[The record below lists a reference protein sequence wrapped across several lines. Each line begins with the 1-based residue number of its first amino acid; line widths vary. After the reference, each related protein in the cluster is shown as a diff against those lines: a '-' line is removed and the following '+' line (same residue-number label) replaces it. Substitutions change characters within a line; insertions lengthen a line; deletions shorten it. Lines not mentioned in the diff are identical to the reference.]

1 MAAKP
6 YGVHPGPPGWTG
18 RGASLCPLP
27 LTNAGRAPWLRSGS
41 QRQSGD
47 GDSGTNGVWGR
58 GLPGGGWREARPA
71 GKGRGAAQRRGGSGR
86 GRASDWS
93 ANGTAERGLWALGA
107 GVGRWPRTPRRAGTG
122 HPADIA
128 WLPPAQGALR
138 AIGGQARSPRRPPGE
153 GPWVQSSGS
162 SRGGTSPP
170 WRHPHLGLDGSL
182 LRGCP
187 APCSTPG
194 LAHGTPG
201 ASPHRSLYIAK
212 RPLGGQTAL
221 PSQATPVFRGVLRR
235 SLERAPSHLAACSQ
249 GVQHPAHTFHCV

>member
-18 RGASLCPLP
+18 RCASLCPLP

-47 GDSGTNGVWGR
+47 GDSGTNGVWGQ
-58 GLPGGGWREARPA
+58 GLPGGGEAGRKGEGSSSEKRRLRPRSSL
-71 GKGRGAAQRRGGSGR
+71 GLERKWHRGAG
-86 GRASDWS
+86 
-93 ANGTAERGLWALGA
+93 ALGA

-128 WLPPAQGALR
+128 RLPPAQGALR

-201 ASPHRSLYIAK
+201 ASPPRSLDIAK
-212 RPLGGQTAL
+212 RPPGGHTAL
-221 PSQATPVFRGVLRR
+221 PSQATPVFHGVLRR

>member
-18 RGASLCPLP
+18 RCASLCSLP

-47 GDSGTNGVWGR
+47 GDSGTNGVWGQ
-58 GLPGGGWREARPA
+58 GLPGGGEAGRKGEGSSSEKRRLRPGSSLGLEREWH
-71 GKGRGAAQRRGGSGR
+71 RGAG
-86 GRASDWS
+86 
-93 ANGTAERGLWALGA
+93 ALGA

-201 ASPHRSLYIAK
+201 ASPPRSLDIAK
-212 RPLGGQTAL
+212 RPPGGHTAL
-221 PSQATPVFRGVLRR
+221 PSQATPVFHGVLRR